1 MKFHMEYVFILAV
14 LIVSV
19 MIVVVNIKNTS
30 KFIGS
35 EKNTVYM
42 FYTNWCGYS
51 RKMLPIWD
59 LVSKKKEF
67 NNLNFKL
74 IDCEKTQNKALCGR
88 YKIKYLPTII
98 YVHERKILAYN
109 KGAEETELTK
119 FVRNS
124 SK

>member
-19 MIVVVNIKNTS
+19 MIVVINIKNTS

-67 NNLNFKL
+67 KNLNFKL
-74 IDCEKTQNKALCGR
+74 IDCEKTQNKTLCGR
-88 YKIKYLPTII
+88 YKIKYLPTI
-98 YVHERKILAYN
+98 YVHER
-109 KGAEETELTK
+109 
-119 FVRNS
+119 R
-124 SK
+124 